1 MRERPTRDRD
11 QRDRPHHEGRGPDRP
26 RPKKLPIKDPN
37 EPRRALSNTGGS
49 IRTHGDPQYAPLFGE
64 ALSRTATEP
73 PDILTHGFH
82 AWPARMHHA
91 IPGTIFA
98 ELGVRG
104 ARVLDPCAGG
114 GTVLVEAMR
123 HGARGIGIDLNPLSP
138 IVVSTKCALRDGPEQ
153 QAFLAAAEQ
162 VVMGSLERVQTR
174 TPIVA
179 NLPREMVSLYAPHV
193 LKELAGLLEEIR
205 LVESERDARALAA
218 VFSSLVVKLSNKKAD
233 TSELLTE
240 KRLRK
245 GLASELFAR
254 KSDELAQRWDALF
267 HACPPD
273 AEEPRLF
280 VGDARRIGELL
291 GPRVRADFVVTSPPY
306 GGTYDYYAHHAL
318 RLAWLDLPDA
328 EFEASEMGSR
338 RTLKGESAAGRFDH
352 EMRAF
357 LRAVRGV
364 VADDGLVVFVIGD
377 ADFGGSRVPA
387 LDQLDALAPLE
398 GLRLLAGAS
407 ETKHDFR
414 GGAPREEHVIAMT
427 PVRDNASF
435 DRRR

>member
-1 MRERPTRDRD
+1 MRDERRGRERPK
-11 QRDRPHHEGRGPDRP
+11 PA
-26 RPKKLPIKDPN
+26 KLPIKPVD
-37 EPRRALSNTGGS
+37 EPRRALSNVGGA
-49 IRTHGDPQYAPLFGE
+49 IRTHGDPRYAALFGE
-64 ALSRTATEP
+64 AMSRTATEP

-82 AWPARMHHA
+82 SWPARMHHA
-91 IPGTIFA
+91 IPGTIFS
-98 ELGVRG
+98 ELGVSG

-123 HGARGIGIDLNPLSP
+123 FGARGIGIDLNPLSQL
-138 IVVSTKCALRDGPEQ
+138 VVSAKCALRDARDQ
-153 QAFLAAAEQ
+153 QTFLTAVER

-179 NLPREMVSLYAPHV
+179 QLPREMVALYAPHV

-205 LVESERDARALAA
+205 AVESERDARMLAA

-233 TSELLTE
+233 TSEEITE

-280 VGDARRIGELL
+280 VGDARRIPELL
-291 GPRVRADFVVTSPPY
+291 GPRVRADLVVTSPPY

-328 EFEASEMGSR
+328 ELEANEMGSR
-338 RTLKGESAAGRFDH
+338 RTLKGERAKDRFDA

-357 LRAVRGV
+357 LRSVRRV
-364 VADDGLVVFVIGD
+364 IADDGLVIFVIGD
-377 ADFGGSRVPA
+377 ADFGGARVPA
-387 LDQLDALAPLE
+387 LDQLDYLAPME

-407 ETKHDFR
+407 EAKHDFR
-414 GGAPREEHVIAMT
+414 GGPPREEHVIAMT
-427 PVRDNASF
+427 PVRPDSE
-435 DRRR
+435 RQRVSGQSRPQT